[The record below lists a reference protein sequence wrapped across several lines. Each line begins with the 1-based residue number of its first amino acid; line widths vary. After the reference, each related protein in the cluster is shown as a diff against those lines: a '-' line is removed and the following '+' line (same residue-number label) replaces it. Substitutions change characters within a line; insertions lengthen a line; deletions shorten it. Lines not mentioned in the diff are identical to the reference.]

1 MRLKHWAAGAL
12 LLGAAALAAAHAH
25 LEEATPAD
33 HSVIRSAPSALVL
46 RFSESARLTALWLT
60 QDGGPKR
67 KLEVPAASQPQITV
81 ALPPLTP
88 GHYLISWRA
97 LSADGHV
104 VPGQIRFTLAQ

>member
-12 LLGAAALAAAHAH
+12 LLATAGAGAHAH

-33 HSVIRSAPSALVL
+33 QSVIRTAPAALVL
-46 RFSESARLTALWLT
+46 RFSERARLTALWIA
-60 QDGGPKR
+60 QDDGPKR
-67 KLEVPAASQPQITV
+67 KLEAPAASQAQITV

-97 LSADGHV
+97 LSGDGHV
-104 VPGQIRFTLAQ
+104 VPGQIRFTLTQ

>member
-12 LLGAAALAAAHAH
+12 LLGAAGAGAHAH

-33 HSVIRSAPSALVL
+33 RSVIRAAPAALVL
-46 RFSESARLTALWLT
+46 RFSESARLTALWIT
-60 QDGGPKR
+60 QDDGPKR

-81 ALPPLTP
+81 TLPPLMP
-88 GHYLISWRA
+88 GQYLISWRA

>member
-1 MRLKHWAAGAL
+1 MHSSSAQRRWPVRTRTSRRRRRPTIASSVPH
-12 LLGAAALAAAHAH
+12 
-25 LEEATPAD
+25 PA
-33 HSVIRSAPSALVL
+33 ALVL

-60 QDGGPKR
+60 QDDGPKR

>member
-1 MRLKHWAAGAL
+1 
-12 LLGAAALAAAHAH
+12 
-25 LEEATPAD
+25 
-33 HSVIRSAPSALVL
+33 VL

-60 QDGGPKR
+60 QDDGPKR

-104 VPGQIRFTLAQ
+104 VPGQVRFTLAQ